1 MRVPDLL
8 ARSVRSLQVNVALMQ
23 AFRRSPMDFLD
34 VLVASGAGTTPLRI
48 GSERVLLVDDATQVW
63 ELLTTHARRT
73 GKGRGLVR
81 ARLLLGEGLL
91 TSEGDQHLR
100 HRRALQPA
108 FHPQRI
114 ADYEAHFA
122 RAAQHAAARWHD
134 GDEIDL
140 VAVMSAMTLDGA
152 GAALFGSDLRG
163 PTPEIT
169 GALTNMLAGF
179 RLAMAPAGPSLLR
192 SPLPVAVRVRSAK
205 AELENAVDDLIRGRW
220 AEGPATA
227 PVLDL
232 LAAQPELTD
241 RQVRDQVMTLL
252 LAGHETTA
260 MALTWALAAIDQAP
274 AVRAELESEWDAGPT
289 HRRWVN
295 GRTHCP

>member
-8 ARSVRSLQVNVALMQ
+8 TRSVRSLQVNVALMR

-34 VLVASGAGTTPLRI
+34 VLVASDAATTPLRI
-48 GSERVLLVDDATQVW
+48 GPERVLLVDDATQVW

-81 ARLLLGEGLL
+81 ARLLLGDGLL

-122 RAAQHAAARWHD
+122 RAAQHTAAQWHD

-169 GALTNMLAGF
+169 GALTNLLAGF

-192 SPLPVAVRVRSAK
+192 SPLPVALRVRSAK

-220 AEGPATA
+220 AEGRRPHRCSTCWPLSRNSPTA
-227 PVLDL
+227 RSG
-232 LAAQPELTD
+232 T
-241 RQVRDQVMTLL
+241 R
-252 LAGHETTA
+252 
-260 MALTWALAAIDQAP
+260 
-274 AVRAELESEWDAGPT
+274 
-289 HRRWVN
+289 
-295 GRTHCP
+295 